1 MIKEANKGTI
11 KLAYAQ
17 QDDQIVSTNVIAQV
31 LEEQGYKVDT
41 TSSIYQLHG
50 KLFLKVKLML

>member
-1 MIKEANKGTI
+1 M
-11 KLAYAQ
+11 Q

-31 LEEQGYKVDT
+31 LEEQGYK
-41 TSSIYQLHG
+41 SIRLPSIYQLHG

>member
-1 MIKEANKGTI
+1 M
-11 KLAYAQ
+11 Q

-41 TSSIYQLHG
+41 TSLDIPVTWEAVS
-50 KLFLKVKLML
+50 KVKLML